1 RMDAAQG
8 SLFGR
13 TYREPTAATAGG
25 TSPRFSRH
33 WWEETF
39 GVPPTGGP
47 TLVLPLDP
55 SAAPSGALSTLNIS
69 EWPNDAAACSLST
82 VLEASDPGRFLLS
95 PQSCRCILRSAERR
109 GSALPE
115 PLREALVAAARE
127 T

>member
-1 RMDAAQG
+1 MDAAQG

-13 TYREPTAATAGG
+13 TYREPTAATAGR

-55 SAAPSGALSTLNIS
+55 SVAPSGALSTLNIS
-69 EWPNDAAACSLST
+69 EWPNDAVACSLST
-82 VLEASDPGRFLLS
+82 VLEASVPDRYFLS
-95 PQSCRCILRSAERR
+95 PKACAGILRRAERR
-109 GSALPE
+109 GRALPE
-115 PLREALVAAARE
+115 PLRVALEAAARA
-127 T
+127 